1 MMYGDGFFAFHA
13 ASLIS
18 IIVIALPFAIG
29 FYFVA
34 ERMGRQSLLW
44 AALILIPVVNFFFM
58 IYAIFSTLLYILD
71 RLNQLAPRNAAVT
84 APITSGQSSSP
95 A

>member
-13 ASLIS
+13 AGLIS
-18 IIVIALPFAIG
+18 MIVIALPFAIG

-34 ERMGRQSLLW
+34 ERMGRHSLLW
-44 AALILIPVVNFFFM
+44 AVLILIPVVNFFFI
-58 IYAIFSTLLYILD
+58 IYAVFSTLLYILD
-71 RLNQLAPRNAAVT
+71 RLNQSTPRNAVAT
-84 APITSGQSSSP
+84 APVTSDQSSSP